1 MLMEPT
7 AMGQHQLS
15 QQLLAIEALITR
27 GRTGEAL
34 EALARMEVGAADDPA
49 ALQRVAQLYLHC
61 AGFVAAARC
70 HERAAQLL
78 PDDAR
83 VLYNLASSC
92 TALGDLERAYALYTR
107 VIERDPGDAA
117 AWLNRS
123 LLQVWTVARNHIDGL
138 RAALSRLPSGH
149 AAAVPLCYALA
160 KEHEDL
166 GEAAVSFAYLRRGA
180 DQRRAAL
187 AYRVDGDVA
196 AMAQIA
202 ATFDARLLATAAPPR
217 ADERSY
223 FVLGLPRSGTTL
235 VERILGSHSHVGSL
249 GEINNFVYGVMRLAA
264 GGGGKSDM
272 IARAA
277 RIDFAALGRLYRE
290 GIAGYGDDSPALI
303 NKTPD
308 NFLYL
313 GLIRMALP
321 GARVI
326 HLRRH
331 PLDSCLAM
339 YKTLF
344 RMGYP
349 YSYSLEDLG
358 HYYLAYHRLMHHW
371 RDCLPDA
378 IHEVDYEALV
388 GAQEAS
394 SRALLAYCGL
404 AWEPACLEFHRNP
417 APSATASAA
426 QVRQP
431 LHRRSVQRWHSYAE
445 QLAPLAEFL
454 TAHGV
459 DCGDHDFTHQQEAT

>member
-1 MLMEPT
+1 M
-7 AMGQHQLS
+7 
-15 QQLLAIEALITR
+15 
-27 GRTGEAL
+27 
-34 EALARMEVGAADDPA
+34 
-49 ALQRVAQLYLHC
+49 HC
-61 AGFVAAARC
+61 AGYAAAARC
-70 HERAAQLL
+70 HERAARLL
-78 PDDAR
+78 PADTGA
-83 VLYNLASSC
+83 LYNLATSC
-92 TALGDLERAYALYTR
+92 TALGDLERAYDLFTR

-123 LLQVWTVARNHIDGL
+123 QLRVWTAGRNHIDGL
-138 RAALSRLPSGH
+138 RAALARLPSGH

-166 GEAAVSFAYLRRGA
+166 GEAAASFAYLRRGA
-180 DQRRAAL
+180 DQRRATL
-187 AYRVDGDVA
+187 AYRVEGDVA

-202 ATFDARLLATAAPPR
+202 VTFDAGLLATAPPPR
-217 ADERSY
+217 ADERAY

-235 VERILGSHSHVGSL
+235 VERILGSHSRVGSL
-249 GEINNFVYGVMRLAA
+249 GEINNFVYGLMRLAT
-264 GGGGKSDM
+264 GEGGKRDL

-290 GIAGYGDDSPALI
+290 GIAGYGCDSPALI

-313 GLIRMALP
+313 GLIRLALP
-321 GARVI
+321 GARVV

-358 HYYLAYHRLMHHW
+358 HYYLAYHRLMRHW
-371 RDCLPDA
+371 RACLPDA

-388 GAQEAS
+388 GAQEAN

-431 LHRRSVQRWHSYAE
+431 LHGRSVQRWRNYAE
-445 QLAPLAEFL
+445 QLAPLADFL
-454 TAHGV
+454 TTHGV
-459 DCGDHDFTHQQEAT
+459 DCGDRDFTHPQEAT

>member
-1 MLMEPT
+1 MLMERT
-7 AMGQHQLS
+7 AMGPHQLS

-34 EALARMEVGAADDPA
+34 AALAVMEAAGADDPA
-49 ALQRVAQLYLHC
+49 ALQRIAQLYLHC
-61 AGFVAAARC
+61 AGFAAAARC
-70 HERAAQLL
+70 HERAARLL
-78 PDDAR
+78 PADPR
-83 VLYNLASSC
+83 VLYNLATSC
-92 TALGDLERAYALYTR
+92 TALGDLERAYDLFTR
-107 VIERDPGDAA
+107 VIERDPDDAA

-123 LLQVWTVARNHIDGL
+123 QLRVSTAGRNHIDGL
-138 RAALSRLPSGH
+138 RAALARLPSGH

-166 GEAAVSFAYLRRGA
+166 GEAAASFAYLRRGA

-187 AYRVDGDVA
+187 AYRVEGDVA

-202 ATFDARLLATAAPPR
+202 ATFDAGLLATAPPPR
-217 ADERSY
+217 VDERAY

-235 VERILGSHSHVGSL
+235 VERILGSHSRVGSL
-249 GEINNFVYGVMRLAA
+249 GEINNFVYGLMRLAA
-264 GGGGKSDM
+264 GEGGKRDL

-290 GIAGYGDDSPALI
+290 GIAGYGCDSPALI

-313 GLIRMALP
+313 GLIRLALP
-321 GARVI
+321 GARVV

-358 HYYLAYHRLMHHW
+358 HYYLAYQRLMRHW
-371 RDCLPDA
+371 RERLPDA

-388 GAQEAS
+388 GAQEAN

-431 LHRRSVQRWHSYAE
+431 LHGRSVQRWRNYAE
-445 QLAPLAEFL
+445 QLAPLADFL
-454 TAHGV
+454 TTHGV
-459 DCGDHDFTHQQEAT
+459 DCGDRDFTHPQEAT

>member
-34 EALARMEVGAADDPA
+34 EALARMELGAADDPA
-49 ALQRVAQLYLHC
+49 ALQRAAQLYLHC
-61 AGFVAAARC
+61 AGFAAAARC

-92 TALGDLERAYALYTR
+92 TALGDLERAYALYSR
-107 VIERDPGDAA
+107 VIEHDPGDAA

-123 LLQVWTVARNHIDGL
+123 LLQVWTAAHNHIDGL

-166 GEAAVSFAYLRRGA
+166 GEAAVSWAYLRRGA

-202 ATFDARLLATAAPPR
+202 STFDARLLATAPPPR

-277 RIDFAALGRLYRE
+277 RIDFAALGRFYRE

-358 HYYLAYHRLMHHW
+358 HYYLAYHRLMQHW

-404 AWEPACLEFHRNP
+404 PWEPACLEFHRNP

>member
-70 HERAAQLL
+70 HERAARLL

-123 LLQVWTVARNHIDGL
+123 LLQVWTASRNHIDGL
-138 RAALSRLPSGH
+138 RAALSRLQSGH

-166 GEAAVSFAYLRRGA
+166 GEATVSFAYLRRGA
-180 DQRRAAL
+180 DQRREAL
-187 AYRVDGDVA
+187 AYRVDGDVT

-358 HYYLAYHRLMHHW
+358 HYYLAYHRLMQHW